1 MSQQSFCD
9 LETKDSKYEYRHQS
23 NLFSREMD
31 SSFSG
36 NGSPASTT
44 SNNSSPVPYYRA
56 DSLVV
61 EKPSH
66 FNHEASESI
75 EFYSVMNR
83 DNSRV
88 EVLVI
93 DQSQPSCNSA
103 PQSPGSGYNS
113 SKTTDDEGK
122 ESYLRYVW
130 L

>member
-1 MSQQSFCD
+1 
-9 LETKDSKYEYRHQS
+9 
-23 NLFSREMD
+23 MD
-31 SSFSG
+31 SPFNGS
-36 NGSPASTT
+36 GSPASST
-44 SNNSSPVPYYRA
+44 SSHNSAPIPYYRA

-75 EFYSVMNR
+75 EFYSVMNG

-122 ESYLRYVW
+122 GVLSFDIAIGCNS
-130 L
+130 